1 MYNILWMFG
10 ISVVDVRTG
19 VHFDKNIKFG
29 MSMRGD
35 DMVNDIKE
43 VLFSREMIAEKVKE
57 LGAKISKDYAG
68 KELLVIGVLKGAN
81 VFMSDLIREMDI
93 PVEIDFIAASSYGH
107 STQSSG
113 VVKIIKD
120 LDYSIEGKNVLII
133 EDIIDTGLTLQYL
146 TENFRSRG
154 TKSLSICTL
163 LDKPERRKA
172 KIDVAYKGF
181 DIPDEFIVGYGIDY
195 AEKYRNLP
203 YVATLK
209 EEVYR

>member
-1 MYNILWMFG
+1 MI
-10 ISVVDVRTG
+10 
-19 VHFDKNIKFG
+19 
-29 MSMRGD
+29 
-35 DMVNDIKE
+35 NDIKGI
-43 VLFSREMIAEKVKE
+43 LYSKEMIAEKVKE
-57 LGAKISKDYAG
+57 LGAQISKDYEG
-68 KELLVIGVLKGAN
+68 RELLVVGVLKGAN
-81 VFMSDLIREMDI
+81 MFMSDLIREITI

-120 LDYSIEGKNVLII
+120 LDYSIEGKNVLIV

-146 TENFRSRG
+146 TMNFKSRG
-154 TKSLSICTL
+154 TASLSICTL

-172 KIDVAYKGF
+172 DIDVAYRGF

-203 YVATLK
+203 YIATLK
-209 EEVYR
+209 EEVYA

>member
-1 MYNILWMFG
+1 
-10 ISVVDVRTG
+10 
-19 VHFDKNIKFG
+19 
-29 MSMRGD
+29 MRGD

-43 VLFSREMIAEKVKE
+43 ILFTKEMIAEKVKE
-57 LGAKISKDYAG
+57 LGAQITKDYAG

-81 VFMSDLIREMDI
+81 VFMSDLIREMDLL
-93 PVEIDFIAASSYGH
+93 VELDFIAASSYGH

-133 EDIIDTGLTLQYL
+133 EDIIDTGLTLEYL
-146 TENFRSRG
+146 TKNFKSRG

-172 KIDVAYKGF
+172 NIDVAYKGF